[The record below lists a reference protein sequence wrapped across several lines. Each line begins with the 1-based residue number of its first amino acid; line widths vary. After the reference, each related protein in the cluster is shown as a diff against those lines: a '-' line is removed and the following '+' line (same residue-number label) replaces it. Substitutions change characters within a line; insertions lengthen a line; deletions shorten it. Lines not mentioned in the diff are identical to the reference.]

1 MSSDIN
7 EISQLSNS
15 DLLET
20 TLEAS
25 QPTQTSHACAFDI
38 QFDTLKYRSQLLQD
52 VQYCLCNKRVLNTKA
67 KVSWVY

>member
-1 MSSDIN
+1 MDNMSSDID

-25 QPTQTSHACAFDI
+25 QPTQTSHAYAFDI
-38 QFDTLKYRSQLLQD
+38 QFDTLKYRGQLL
-52 VQYCLCNKRVLNTKA
+52 
-67 KVSWVY
+67 